1 MLHTGTE
8 KPEAIELAKLASGFS
23 GNDRPQR
30 RRRHENKIYFNY
42 KPLERVSQSFFYQCC
57 FAHRFNLMS
66 LLNIFKPVYNIRYL
80 LLLYIYSLWIAFL
93 NGLKNTELGPLTPPR

>member
-30 RRRHENKIYFNY
+30 RRRHENKVQTNCT
-42 KPLERVSQSFFYQCC
+42 PLERVSQSFCEKIIEDKLCHQIRLGKPYYYAYFYQ
-57 FAHRFNLMS
+57 
-66 LLNIFKPVYNIRYL
+66 
-80 LLLYIYSLWIAFL
+80 
-93 NGLKNTELGPLTPPR
+93 